1 MLQHLGSANHGKFVQ
16 IPQKEV
22 TNICSNCAQLID
34 LHIRSVTD
42 LCNAMVSRKN
52 NFLAKNTDFTH
63 DCLGFGRGVSNLELL
78 MENFEFEY
86 LKIHPLPRRPHLD
99 LERSM
104 GPSMEDLLNSV
115 ETMLKTGR
123 LPFRYNM

>member
-1 MLQHLGSANHGKFVQ
+1 MPNFTKISGITFERVRLASANHGKFVQ
-16 IPQKEV
+16 ILQKEV

-63 DCLGFGRGVSNLELL
+63 DCLGLGGFRFGTSHG
-78 MENFEFEY
+78 
-86 LKIHPLPRRPHLD
+86 D
-99 LERSM
+99 LWI
-104 GPSMEDLLNSV
+104 
-115 ETMLKTGR
+115 
-123 LPFRYNM
+123 